1 MLMRMKGGAGKFTTA
16 LALGLFFGCLSP
28 VACSS
33 SDMAQAPDD
42 RAQVKE
48 KLAQEDKE
56 VSAPAKGR
64 RKGAP
69 EGRNIKGRALQSQT
83 AE

>member
-1 MLMRMKGGAGKFTTA
+1 MLIRMKGGVGRCTTA

-33 SDMAQAPDD
+33 GDVAQAPDD
-42 RAQVKE
+42 RAQVKA
-48 KLAQEDKE
+48 KLAQEDTE
-56 VSAPAKGR
+56 VAPAKGR

-69 EGRNIKGRALQSQT
+69 EGRNLKGRVIQNQT
-83 AE
+83 TE

>member
-1 MLMRMKGGAGKFTTA
+1 MLICMKGRAARCTTA

-33 SDMAQAPDD
+33 GDLAQAPDD
-42 RAQVKE
+42 RAQVRE

-56 VSAPAKGR
+56 VAPVKGR
-64 RKGAP
+64 RKGVP
-69 EGRNIKGRALQSQT
+69 EGRNIKGRALQGQT